1 MEIFENIYSITNS
14 HLINYEK
21 WLIAT
26 KKINK
31 SIQIKKIEYDFYVS
45 ISEMRCSIMPYDLNT
60 NTFN

>member
-14 HLINYEK
+14 HPINYEK

-26 KKINK
+26 KKNQLIN
-31 SIQIKKIEYDFYVS
+31 SNKKMDYDFYVS
-45 ISEMRCSIMPYDLNT
+45 ISEMRCSIMPYDLNI